1 MGTWGSSLGLG
12 YSFFI
17 RIELGIQGYLLLQKK
32 FHIYNVWITAHG
44 ILMIFFMLMPIIVG
58 GIGNS
63 ILPIHL
69 ASPDMVYPR
78 LNNLS
83 FWFLPFSLILGII
96 SILIKQGSGAG
107 WTLYAPLSAWIGH
120 SDTSVDLLIFALHF
134 AGISSLLG
142 GINFIATTARMRW
155 TVEPYY
161 YWSKLPLYSFSLFVT
176 AWLLVITIP
185 VLAAGIT
192 MLYFDRHFNTSF

>member
-1 MGTWGSSLGLG
+1 MGTSGSSLGLG

-17 RIELGIQGYLLLQKK
+17 RIELGIQGYLLVEKK

-44 ILMIFFMLMPIIVG
+44 ILMIFFMLMPIIIG

-83 FWFLPFSLILGII
+83 F
-96 SILIKQGSGAG
+96 
-107 WTLYAPLSAWIGH
+107 
-120 SDTSVDLLIFALHF
+120 
-134 AGISSLLG
+134 
-142 GINFIATTARMRW
+142 
-155 TVEPYY
+155 
-161 YWSKLPLYSFSLFVT
+161 
-176 AWLLVITIP
+176 
-185 VLAAGIT
+185 
-192 MLYFDRHFNTSF
+192 